1 MLIGWLKPVE
11 GDQYKAFCSFCNVE
25 LKPHRNDLKK
35 HAESGKHK
43 QKIKDNEELSKTKPI
58 HEIYRPSMSDSQKI
72 AEIQTAVFVAKHTSL
87 LAVDHLMLLLPNI
100 FPDSTI
106 AANLELHRTKCTAL
120 LVNLVS
126 PCLFDEL
133 IKDVGQ
139 SFYSLIVDESTD
151 VSQSKMLAICMRYFS
166 IHNQEIVTTF
176 LKIVPLGEF
185 ATSDAIGD
193 TICKVLRDSGLTLDR
208 LIGIGVDGCSTMVG
222 VHHSLATYF
231 RELIPHIVIFKCVC
245 HSLQLA
251 ASKAADTLP
260 AHLDFMVRE
269 SYNWF
274 SHSPKRLIQYQELHK
289 CLTNEVPT
297 KLRQLSATRWMSRY
311 ECITRIIDQWDALK
325 LCFQMA
331 SSNDEKCYTAR
342 ELTSMYEDPR
352 NFIMLVFLEGTLKDF
367 SRINK
372 LFELADA
379 DVVRLGSDLLDF
391 YSLLQRIVIPKRLE
405 KVSRRDLF
413 SYDFQNNLM
422 TARCTYFGY
431 AFISNA
437 ERLKIPKKDLDE
449 VKQRCLTFLVE
460 ATKQVQLRLPENVSV
475 FRDMASISPEEVFK
489 VQELTSLATRFP
501 KITSNIDD
509 LNKEVRLLK
518 VADVPEDLK
527 SNAVKFW
534 CNVRS
539 FKDSTGQSR
548 FENISQL
555 ALSLYSLPYSNADVE
570 RIFSKMNYLMSKVR
584 NRMGS
589 PTIDALIRVESAP
602 RWRKDECHDF
612 TVSREM
618 KSKFNTATIYQIK
631 KEDDFLPDV
640 VNESD

>member
-1 MLIGWLKPVE
+1 MSLLRTLVKV
-11 GDQYKAFCSFCNVE
+11 
-25 LKPHRNDLKK
+25 
-35 HAESGKHK
+35 
-43 QKIKDNEELSKTKPI
+43 IKDI
-58 HEIYRPSMSDSQKI
+58 GH
-72 AEIQTAVFVAKHTSL
+72 
-87 LAVDHLMLLLPNI
+87 
-100 FPDSTI
+100 
-106 AANLELHRTKCTAL
+106 CWW
-120 LVNLVS
+120 VNRR
-126 PCLFDEL
+126 
-133 IKDVGQ
+133 
-139 SFYSLIVDESTD
+139 
-151 VSQSKMLAICMRYFS
+151 SQSKMLAICFRYFS
-166 IHNQEIVTTF
+166 MRNQEIVTTF
-176 LKIVPLGEF
+176 RKIVPLGEF

-193 TICKVLRDSGLTLDR
+193 AICKVLRDSGLTLDR

-222 VHHSLATYF
+222 VRHSLATYF

-274 SHSPKRLIQYQELHK
+274 SHSPKWLIQYQELHK
-289 CLTNEVPT
+289 SLTNEVPT

-342 ELTSMYEDPR
+342 QLTSMYEDPR

-391 YSLLQRIVIPKRLE
+391 FYSLLQRIVIPKRLE
-405 KVSRRDLF
+405 KVSRKDLF

-422 TARCTYFGY
+422 PASCTYFGY

-437 ERLKIPKKDLDE
+437 VRLKIPKKDLDE

-460 ATKQVQLRLPENVSV
+460 ATMQVQMRLPENVSV

-501 KITSNIDD
+501 NITS
-509 LNKEVRLLK
+509 KQ
-518 VADVPEDLK
+518 
-527 SNAVKFW
+527 W
-534 CNVRS
+534 
-539 FKDSTGQSR
+539 QS
-548 FENISQL
+548 
-555 ALSLYSLPYSNADVE
+555 ALH
-570 RIFSKMNYLMSKVR
+570 
-584 NRMGS
+584 
-589 PTIDALIRVESAP
+589 
-602 RWRKDECHDF
+602 WRKEECHDF

-640 VNESD
+640 VNEPDEQ